1 MPKHFGEMRSVSGH
15 IITEQLRG
23 LNAKLTQSADILR
36 YGSTMT
42 LRFHPDA

>member
-36 YGSTMT
+36 MT